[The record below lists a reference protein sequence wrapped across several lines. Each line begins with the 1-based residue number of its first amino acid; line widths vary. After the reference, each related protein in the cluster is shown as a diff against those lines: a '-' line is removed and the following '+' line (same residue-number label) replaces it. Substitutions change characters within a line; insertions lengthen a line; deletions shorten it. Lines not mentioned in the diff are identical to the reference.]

1 MRPPIGFGRNSSLP
15 SCTTEA
21 SETHHPGPCNAR
33 WSRFFFFFLETLSGK
48 KGREGGG
55 RKKEITALNNS
66 SCSESSALLPI
77 PLTVCFLSFLLRL
90 MARMKNK
97 PALKGNGKGSG
108 SARQGIDLNVISRV
122 VNLQTAAA
130 YEDGRIYIECVR
142 ERESGGKGGGGT
154 EGM

>member
-1 MRPPIGFGRNSSLP
+1 
-15 SCTTEA
+15 
-21 SETHHPGPCNAR
+21 
-33 WSRFFFFFLETLSGK
+33 
-48 KGREGGG
+48 
-55 RKKEITALNNS
+55 
-66 SCSESSALLPI
+66 
-77 PLTVCFLSFLLRL
+77 

-142 ERESGGKGGGGT
+142 ERESGGKGGGGLKGCKVGKLKCHHNKKKNRKSP
-154 EGM
+154 EERII